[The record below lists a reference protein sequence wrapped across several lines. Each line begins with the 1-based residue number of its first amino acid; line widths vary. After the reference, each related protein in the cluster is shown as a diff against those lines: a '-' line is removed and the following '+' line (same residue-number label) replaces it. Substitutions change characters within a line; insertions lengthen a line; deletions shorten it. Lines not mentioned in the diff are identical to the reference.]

1 MLIEKREKELSVK
14 QSQEENKM
22 LSSVNEPKSNLTVWM
37 FAVLS
42 FGMGIIATGV
52 WFFSRKR

>member
-1 MLIEKREKELSVK
+1 MVIEKREKELSAK

-22 LSSVNEPKSNLTVWM
+22 LSSVKEPKNNSTVWM

-42 FGMGIIATGV
+42 FGMGIIATGL